1 MSKRKCGGAN
11 HAPPDRTIP
20 IYNIYLP
27 FFLDRAFTG
36 PQFVCFFYS
45 ELFLDFSSPRSP
57 GVARKKGDRTAN
69 KRLTRQ
75 HATAHELSSSL
86 LVTFSSFC
94 GRPSGLVRR
103 LLRSLTRIFEQKECS
118 IIPIHGSV
126 YCAYI
131 HTQYISTFDV
141 YRLLSLCSRL

>member
-94 GRPSGLVRR
+94 GRPSVWSRSSAASIFDAD
-103 LLRSLTRIFEQKECS
+103 LRAKRVFHYSYSRKCILCLYSHTI
-118 IIPIHGSV
+118 
-126 YCAYI
+126 YI
-131 HTQYISTFDV
+131 YI
-141 YRLLSLCSRL
+141 